1 MPQES
6 CPPLLCPKLYLRSVF
21 DLPLDQLK
29 ERGIRG
35 LIFDLDN
42 TLLYWNAYEGTPEA
56 KELFRRLKQT
66 GFLSCLVSNNKRDR
80 VEKVA
85 RVLDV
90 PAISKARKPSRRA
103 FRQAL
108 ATLGTTE
115 KETAVVGDQLF
126 TDVLGGN
133 RLGLYTVLVM
143 PLSKRE
149 FFGTKA
155 IRSLERIVLRRL
167 IRRGLVEKP
176 ATEGQ

>member
-1 MPQES
+1 M
-6 CPPLLCPKLYLRSVF
+6 
-21 DLPLDQLK
+21 
-29 ERGIRG
+29 
-35 LIFDLDN
+35 
-42 TLLYWNAYEGTPEA
+42 
-56 KELFRRLKQT
+56 
-66 GFLSCLVSNNKRDR
+66 
-80 VEKVA
+80 A